1 MCFNLIVFDFLKN
14 QHGTVYNGIK
24 SRQKMIRNESMTQ
37 REMKIPHRHNI
48 SLAFYNFDVKLRVCS

>member
-1 MCFNLIVFDFLKN
+1 VFDFLKN